1 MAFLDP
7 DTQLA
12 TKSELMLWQVPMTQ
26 VAIEKGEWEC
36 VQPQNPITDEGPYSF
51 RLPANMYSLD
61 LQRNYIHMVLRIV
74 DSNNEAIKPPTA
86 PKKGVAP
93 VNLLA
98 KAFFRNV
105 RLFIGG
111 HLVSDANNMYMYRAF
126 LETELSANTE
136 AKTTH
141 LQTALYHD
149 DTPLDKLD
157 SADNDGWKKRQDRFQ
172 NGEWVELVA
181 PLHIDLFHQ
190 EKYLVNNVDLR
201 LELTR
206 NSDPFLLDC
215 FDDDPQYKLN
225 LHSMTWNVRKCE
237 VQSSLAIAQEQH
249 LISSPAKYPIKR
261 VQMTALRVDAGRR
274 TAPLNSVFSGQI
286 PRRVIV
292 CMVDSE
298 AYHGHWQK
306 SPWYFKNYN
315 LEQIYITAG
324 GQQFPSVPL
333 KTDFKNK
340 RYMQAFLNLFETL
353 NLNAP
358 NRGNHIDWATFAKS
372 RAIFAFDL
380 SPDASDGSNWSIIKE
395 GNTALNI
402 TFAEEVPAPGI
413 EVLVLGEFDSL
424 LFIDRNRQPS
434 FDYTA

>member
-1 MAFLDP
+1 
-7 DTQLA
+7 
-12 TKSELMLWQVPMTQ
+12 MTQ
-26 VAIEKGEWEC
+26 AAIERSEWEC

-51 RLPANMYSLD
+51 RLPPNIYSLD
-61 LQRNYIHMVLRIV
+61 LQRNYIHIVLRIV
-74 DSNNEAIKPPTA
+74 DGAGNPIRPPTGDN
-86 PKKGVAP
+86 KGVAP
-93 VNLLA
+93 INLLA

-126 LETELSANTE
+126 LETELSSNTE
-136 AKTTH
+136 AKNTH
-141 LQTALYHD
+141 LQTSLYYTD
-149 DTPLDKLD
+149 NAERIDT
-157 SADNDGWKKRQDRFQ
+157 ADNEGWRKRQDLFKD
-172 NGEWVELVA
+172 GGWVELVA

-190 EKYLVNNVDLR
+190 EKYLINNVDLR

-206 NSDPFLLDC
+206 NSDAFLLEC
-215 FDDDPQYKLN
+215 FDADPHYRLN

-249 LISSPAKYPIKR
+249 LITSPAKYPIKR
-261 VQMTALRVDAGRR
+261 IQMTALRIDAGRR

-298 AYHGHWQK
+298 AYHGHWKK
-306 SPWYFKNYN
+306 SPWNFKHYN
-315 LEQIYITAG
+315 LEQLYITAG
-324 GQQFPSVPL
+324 GVQFPAVPL
-333 KTDFKNK
+333 KVDFGNK

-358 NRGNHIDWATFAKS
+358 NRGNSIDWKSFALNRS
-372 RAIFAFDL
+372 IFAFDL
-380 SPDASDGSNWSIIKE
+380 SPDASDGSNWQVIKD
-395 GNTALNI
+395 GNTALNM
-402 TFAEEVPAPGI
+402 TFAEQVPAPGI

-434 FDYTA
+434 FDYSA